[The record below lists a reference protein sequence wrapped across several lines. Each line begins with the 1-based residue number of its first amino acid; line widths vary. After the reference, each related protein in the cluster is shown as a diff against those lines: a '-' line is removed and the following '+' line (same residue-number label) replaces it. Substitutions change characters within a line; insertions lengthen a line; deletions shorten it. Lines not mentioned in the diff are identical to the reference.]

1 MICGRRRGWGT
12 RIALGL
18 ASVAL
23 AAGAVLVADALV
35 SGPAGGVSVQAT
47 PEPAATT
54 ATERPSSPE
63 TVAVGDT
70 PTSDAVVTD
79 AASDPASD
87 TSAALSAPAVPARFV
102 PVDPSRLLDTRPDAG
117 ARLSAGGS
125 VDVSVPELDGVAAT
139 DVVAVAVNLTMVDAG
154 GAGYL
159 TAWPAGSPRPEVS
172 NVNAA
177 GGPTGSV
184 VPNFAI
190 VPVRDATFSV
200 YASVPTDLLVDLAGV
215 YVAAPGPATAGRTI
229 AIEPVRRL
237 DTRTGDRPGA
247 GASLELRVA
256 GTGSVPSSA
265 SAVLATVTATRS
277 VGPGYV
283 TVWPA
288 GRERPNVS
296 TLNLTRSDQTVANV
310 AIVPVGDHGSIELF
324 TDAGTDL
331 IVDVV
336 GYVTDADATAS
347 TDGLFLATVP
357 HRDLDTRQGSGQRL
371 VGNARADAG
380 LDLPSGIDPSQVAMA
395 ALNLTLTDTS
405 QPLYLTAYAARTR
418 APQTSNV
425 NADQG
430 GQTVAAFGLVPLGA
444 EATVSIRPSAR
455 THAIV
460 DVSGYFLGE
469 PTPADPALAP
479 HALGPQ
485 GSEPIGP
492 FDAAVAGFLIE
503 HQLAGATVAVAED
516 GRLVYV
522 RSYGTSDTASG
533 APMRI
538 DDHFRIASISKV
550 MTGTTIMRLDA
561 AGRLDLDDR
570 VWPLLNSKLRLP
582 ATADPRAS
590 TITIRQLLGHVSGIP
605 ASPDPFFDDQ
615 TEVLAAFGM
624 PGPSSCAAGAAW
636 ALARPL
642 GWDPGTTTA
651 TRTRTSA
658 SSGWSSR
665 PSRDGRG
672 TTSSRRKCSRREGST
687 TCISGAATC
696 EDRSTSPTRPRT
708 VRERRRVLHGGD
720 RRGGGVDGDAGRRGP
735 LPRRPGPGQAGHRPP
750 HGATTGGNAGPALD
764 RPRHRRDLVRPGVAQ
779 LPLRRRVRPHRHAAG
794 RPVDGGASC
803 RRDHLGHLHQRN
815 AEEPPGR
822 VLGADGHRPR
832 PGAGLAGLRPVAR
845 SPLTGPA
852 VRPSRHPAVTSS
864 GHQAVI
870 VSRRGRRAAARWP
883 RRAPRR
889 CDRPELGE
897 VVDVEIPHRELPDPV
912 ERPERASSTRSMLRR
927 SGS

>member
-1 MICGRRRGWGT
+1 MIRGRRRGWGT

-642 GWDPGTTTA
+642 GWDPGTHYSYSNTNFCLLGLVIEAVT
-651 TRTRTSA
+651 
-658 SSGWSSR
+658 GR
-665 PSRDGRG
+665 PWNDVVAEEVLAPRGINDMYLGR
-672 TTSSRRKCSRREGST
+672 SY
-687 TCISGAATC
+687 
-696 EDRSTSPTRPRT
+696 
-708 VRERRRVLHGGD
+708 V
-720 RRGGGVDGDAGRRGP
+720 RGP
-735 LPRRPGPGQAGHRPP
+735 LDVAHPTPGPYENGGGYFMEAIGAAGAWMATPVDVVRFLDGLDPDKPGIDLLTAQQLAAMRARPWTDP
-750 HGATTGGNAGPALD
+750 GTDETWYGLALLNYRYGAEFGHTG
-764 RPRHRRDLVRPGVAQ
+764 
-779 LPLRRRVRPHRHAAG
+779 AAG

-852 VRPSRHPAVTSS
+852 VRPSRHQAVTSS
-864 GHQAVI
+864 GHPAI
-870 VSRRGRRAAARWP
+870 
-883 RRAPRR
+883 
-889 CDRPELGE
+889 RP
-897 VVDVEIPHRELPDPV
+897 
-912 ERPERASSTRSMLRR
+912 
-927 SGS
+927 